1 MTKVSIVILNW
12 NHADDTLE
20 CLKSIK
26 DLLVDNFELTCVVVD
41 NGSKDDSVKRL
52 TQFINK
58 ENKVGGNQKISW
70 RLIGT
75 DANRGFAGGNN
86 FGIKYALERKADYV
100 MILNN
105 DTRVHPTLLIR
116 IIEVAKK
123 YSDFG
128 VASPKICFEEGYEFH
143 KERYKKSDLGKVV
156 WYACGEIDW
165 DNLYGKT
172 RGVDEVDKGQ
182 YDELEETEFAT
193 GTCMFLSRKVLE
205 KVGSFDEKYF
215 MYYEDTDFSQRTK
228 RAGFKVFYVPDA
240 VVWHKVAQSS
250 GIGSN
255 LNDYFIAR
263 NRLLFGMRYANFR
276 TRLALYRESMKLLLT
291 GREWQKRGVLDFYFR
306 NFGKGSW
313 RNS

>member
-116 IIEVAKK
+116 IIEVN
-123 YSDFG
+123 
-128 VASPKICFEEGYEFH
+128 I
-143 KERYKKSDLGKVV
+143 
-156 WYACGEIDW
+156 
-165 DNLYGKT
+165 
-172 RGVDEVDKGQ
+172 
-182 YDELEETEFAT
+182 
-193 GTCMFLSRKVLE
+193 FL
-205 KVGSFDEKYF
+205 
-215 MYYEDTDFSQRTK
+215 
-228 RAGFKVFYVPDA
+228 
-240 VVWHKVAQSS
+240 
-250 GIGSN
+250 
-255 LNDYFIAR
+255 
-263 NRLLFGMRYANFR
+263 
-276 TRLALYRESMKLLLT
+276 
-291 GREWQKRGVLDFYFR
+291 
-306 NFGKGSW
+306 
-313 RNS
+313 